1 VREWAFWAPSDPTSY
16 YRFNEVLGSLEAIDD
31 LGLNNMTTKL
41 LPENT
46 ATSAIGRPTLLTSKL
61 IEQVAG
67 LVGKGNYISTA
78 CQIVGIGERTYYD
91 WLERASKD
99 ESEESIY
106 SQFSQAIKRA
116 ESDAEARRVERI
128 EQAGIGG
135 GLIRRRTTTTKD
147 GTEILDEQ
155 YAQPNWLADMTHLER
170 RHPDRWGR
178 KDRTRI
184 DVSGKVEHRIT
195 QVETILNMGE
205 GTPQVI
211 EGESREL
218 KEGE

>member
-1 VREWAFWAPSDPTSY
+1 
-16 YRFNEVLGSLEAIDD
+16 
-31 LGLNNMTTKL
+31 MTTKL
-41 LPENT
+41 LPEKT
-46 ATSAIGRPTLLTSKL
+46 ATTAIGRPTLLTPQL
-61 IEQVAG
+61 IEQVAE
-67 LVGKGNYISTA
+67 LVGKGNYQQTA
-78 CQIVGIGERTYYD
+78 CDIVGISKQSFLNWRERGE
-91 WLERASKD
+91 KD
-99 ESEESIY
+99 TEGLY
-106 SQFSQAIKRA
+106 FDFMCALKRA
-116 ESDAEARRVERI
+116 GSESEARRVERI

-135 GLIRRRTTTTKD
+135 GLVRRKTIIQRD

-155 YAQPNWLADMTHLER
+155 FAQPNWLADMTHLER

>member
-1 VREWAFWAPSDPTSY
+1 
-16 YRFNEVLGSLEAIDD
+16 
-31 LGLNNMTTKL
+31 MTTKL
-41 LPENT
+41 LPEKT
-46 ATSAIGRPTLLTSKL
+46 ATTAIGRPTLLTSKL

-178 KDRTRI
+178 KDRTRVDI
-184 DVSGKVEHRIT
+184 NEKKSITITHVE
-195 QVETILNMGE
+195 VVLNQGDSQA
-205 GTPQVI
+205 PVI
-211 EGESREL
+211 EGESREIL